1 MSGGLRTEEGKE
13 KGTRQRRQQE
23 GGTKAGE
30 AKGDQTRQR
39 RGGRA
44 ENSRELGTGR
54 GAEGGRRGRGGP
66 QGFGEK
72 QEALA
77 AWPWKKPGRTLTY
90 FFLGRSVCCQSYCGD
105 SPVPR

>member
-13 KGTRQRRQQE
+13 KGTRQRRRQE

-54 GAEGGRRGRGGP
+54 HDSRVEENWLKVKPQVHTRRV
-66 QGFGEK
+66 
-72 QEALA
+72 
-77 AWPWKKPGRTLTY
+77 PGMV
-90 FFLGRSVCCQSYCGD
+90 G
-105 SPVPR
+105 